1 MRPPHRTFDR
11 CIEFFLLMGTR
22 KIYTVTEI
30 NQYVSSI
37 IRRDLLLS
45 KNVEIEGEISEIGD
59 SGGHVYFTLKDS
71 AASLKVAFFKNYNA
85 SCKTRLSKG
94 MKVRCVGRPELFAN
108 KGSFCFKAF
117 SVCESGL
124 GRLHEEYLRLKEKL
138 EREGLFSASRKR
150 PIPEFPK
157 RVGVVTSAG
166 GAVIRDIITTARSRF
181 KGVSIVLSPALVQ
194 GEAAP
199 ASLIS
204 ALRLLVEY
212 GGIDVIIIGR
222 GGGSFEDLSCFND
235 EALVREVAACEVP
248 VISAVGHETDSMLV
262 DFVADERAATPTAAA
277 QKAVPDAAAL
287 ARALDVRKKFAWETV
302 GKLLRSEKDK
312 LSLKACSLRGLR
324 PSAMLSARMESL
336 ELARVRIEGLFNRI
350 FDSALERLERAAV
363 RLEERNPYRPLE
375 RGYAFVTDSR
385 GRIVRSVGS
394 VAAGERMSLRLADG
408 RVDVVVEGASP
419 GDIAE

>member
-1 MRPPHRTFDR
+1 
-11 CIEFFLLMGTR
+11 L
-22 KIYTVTEI
+22 
-30 NQYVSSI
+30 
-37 IRRDLLLS
+37 
-45 KNVEIEGEISEIGD
+45 
-59 SGGHVYFTLKDS
+59 
-71 AASLKVAFFKNYNA
+71 
-85 SCKTRLSKG
+85 
-94 MKVRCVGRPELFAN
+94 
-108 KGSFCFKAF
+108 
-117 SVCESGL
+117 
-124 GRLHEEYLRLKEKL
+124 
-138 EREGLFSASRKR
+138 
-150 PIPEFPK
+150 
-157 RVGVVTSAG
+157 
-166 GAVIRDIITTARSRF
+166 
-181 KGVSIVLSPALVQ
+181 
-194 GEAAP
+194 
-199 ASLIS
+199 
-204 ALRLLVEY
+204 
-212 GGIDVIIIGR
+212 
-222 GGGSFEDLSCFND
+222 
-235 EALVREVAACEVP
+235 P

-385 GRIVRSVGS
+385 GRIVRSVGA